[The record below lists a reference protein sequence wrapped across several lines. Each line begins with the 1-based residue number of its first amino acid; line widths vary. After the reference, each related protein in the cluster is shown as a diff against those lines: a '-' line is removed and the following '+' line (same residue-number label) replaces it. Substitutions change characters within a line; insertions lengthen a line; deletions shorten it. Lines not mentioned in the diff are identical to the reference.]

1 MSIRAVCVDFGG
13 VLVRTEDRQPRT
25 QAAERLGMR
34 TADLEELIFESD
46 SARRASLGEIP
57 EQAHYQA
64 TAQALGVDRRKMA
77 AIIKGFFAGDRVDRE
92 FLDLLRSLRPGRKVG
107 LISNAWSGL
116 RDFITR
122 QRFED
127 VFDDMIISAEVGVVK
142 PDPRIYQLALERL
155 GAKPEEAVFLDD
167 FRRNVEAARS
177 IGMAAIHFTQPE
189 QSLDE
194 LKELLRLNR

>member
-1 MSIRAVCVDFGG
+1 M
-13 VLVRTEDRQPRT
+13 
-25 QAAERLGMR
+25 
-34 TADLEELIFESD
+34 
-46 SARRASLGEIP
+46 AS
-57 EQAHYQA
+57 
-64 TAQALGVDRRKMA
+64 
-77 AIIKGFFAGDRVDRE
+77 IIKGFFAGDRIDRE
-92 FLDLLRSLRPGRKVG
+92 FLDLLRSLRPARKVG

-116 RDFITR
+116 RGFITR

-127 VFDDMIISAEVGVVK
+127 VFDDLIISAEIGLMK

-189 QSLDE
+189 QALDE